1 MAGITDPVQKQAA
14 KEATDWLILL
24 QEEPENPD
32 LQARFADWCAQSP
45 VHRDAWNATQKAANL
60 MAEVKPFDADA
71 NASGK
76 ADWQHFLAERRAS
89 DASDTAAT
97 PENNAPQNEAVNALI
112 NLDYDKAVAQGKVIS
127 AQTRFNK
134 RGNMSW
140 RGIGL
145 GGFAVAASLLAAII
159 GPKIANELQA
169 DHLTSTGEISTIT
182 LADNSKVTLAPESA
196 IKVRFDDAGRFV
208 ELLDGEAFFDVTP
221 DPEKPFRVAA
231 DTVNVTVLG
240 TAFDVSDGSDMSMVA
255 VEHGLVRVEN
265 AAQVPAVFEMLE
277 PGQQA
282 RVKRDGTVTRS
293 QIPTS
298 QIGAWRNNQLIAQDQ
313 PLSEVVDKLRRY
325 FNGTILITDEVLASQ
340 TVTGVYRLNDPVS
353 ALRGMAR
360 AQKATVREITPWVL
374 IVSPS

>member
-14 KEATDWLILL
+14 RDATDWLILL

-32 LQARFADWCAQSP
+32 LQARFADWCAQSL
-45 VHRDAWNATQKAANL
+45 VHQDAWNATQKAANL

-76 ADWQHFLAERRAS
+76 ADWQHFLEERRAS
-89 DASDTAAT
+89 EASGDQ
-97 PENNAPQNEAVNALI
+97 ENNAPQNEAVNALI

-231 DTVNVTVLG
+231 DMVNVTVLG

-282 RVKRDGTVTRS
+282 RVERDGTVTRS

-360 AQKATVREITPWVL
+360 AQKATVREITPWIL

>member
-14 KEATDWLILL
+14 KDATDWLILL

-32 LQARFADWCAQSP
+32 LQARFADWCAQNP
-45 VHRDAWNATQKAANL
+45 VHQDAWNATQKAANL

-89 DASDTAAT
+89 EASGDQ
-97 PENNAPQNEAVNALI
+97 ESNAPQNEAVNALI

-282 RVKRDGTVTRS
+282 RVERDGTVTRS

-325 FNGTILITDEVLASQ
+325 FSGTILITDEVLASQ

-360 AQKATVREITPWVL
+360 AQKATVREITPWIL

>member
-14 KEATDWLILL
+14 KEATEWLILL

-45 VHRDAWNATQKAANL
+45 VHQDAWNATQKAANL

-89 DASDTAAT
+89 DASENQ
-97 PENNAPQNEAVNALI
+97 ENNAPQNEAVNALI
-112 NLDYDKAVAQGKVIS
+112 NLDYEKAVAQGKVIS

-221 DPEKPFRVAA
+221 DPEKPFRVTA

-282 RVKRDGTVTRS
+282 RVERDGTVTRS